1 MRLSIWPASAA
12 TWDVAV
18 ATATHAERTGWDGV
32 WIADHFMPGMGDAQG
47 PINEALAY
55 IAALAAV
62 VPRLRLGTLV
72 CGNTYRHPA
81 VLTKQAAT
89 IDNISGGRLVL
100 GLGAGWQEREHT
112 AYGIPF
118 FTVKQRLDMFEE
130 ACQVVKALTTE
141 DLADFEGHY
150 YQLHD
155 TPLRPRPIQRPLP
168 LLVGGGG
175 EKRTLRIAAQY
186 ADEWNCWGTP
196 DMLSHKMAVLDRHC
210 EDVGGRSRNDPA
222 IGSGVGLHERRT
234 VDVGPDA

>member
-1 MRLSIWPASAA
+1 M
-12 TWDVAV
+12 
-18 ATATHAERTGWDGV
+18 
-32 WIADHFMPGMGDAQG
+32 ADHFMPGMGDAQG

-89 IDNISGGRLVL
+89 IDNVSGGRLVL

-141 DLADFEGHY
+141 DLANFEGHY

-155 TPLRPRPIQRPLP
+155 APLSPKPIQRPLP
-168 LLVGGGG
+168 LLVGGGARSARSG
-175 EKRTLRIAAQY
+175 SRRSTPT
-186 ADEWNCWGTP
+186 NGTAGDARRAGP
-196 DMLSHKMAVLDRHC
+196 QD
-210 EDVGGRSRNDPA
+210 GGA
-222 IGSGVGLHERRT
+222 RT
-234 VDVGPDA
+234 VTARTSGAIPRRSSGRVRSCSS